1 MSMAPG
7 RSLRFVEPGEPRA
20 RTADYWRTRS
30 ASERLQAVLAL
41 HREGNALFKG
51 GNPPIAY
58 EWRLRHGLAG

>member
-7 RSLRFVEPGEPRA
+7 RHLRFVEPGAPRA
-20 RTADYWRTRS
+20 PADYWRTRS

-58 EWRLRHGLAG
+58 EWRLRHDLPR